1 MIGDPAQ
8 VVEWADDGGRVRFR
22 GELWNARAAVPL
34 APGRR
39 VRVRSLDGLTL
50 IVEPDAKEG

>member
-1 MIGDPAQ
+1 

-34 APGRR
+34 TPGRR
-39 VRVRSLDGLTL
+39 VRVRGLDGLTL